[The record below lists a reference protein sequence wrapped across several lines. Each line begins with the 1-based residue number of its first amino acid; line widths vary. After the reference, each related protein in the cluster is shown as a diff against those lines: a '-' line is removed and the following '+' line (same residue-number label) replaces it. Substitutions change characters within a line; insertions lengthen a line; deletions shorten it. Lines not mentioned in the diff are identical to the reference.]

1 MNKLSL
7 RFFNIYHHIFGEH
20 FNKRMIIN
28 FRPNVM
34 RWDLVNDGY
43 QKERII
49 KDI

>member
-20 FNKRMIIN
+20 FNKRIDYK
-28 FRPNVM
+28 FPSNVM
-34 RWDLVNDGY
+34 RWDLVKKLS
-43 QKERII
+43 KEKII